1 MIKEQD
7 KLFLRKLYILFGNG
21 FPYFNSTLRRF
32 GFKSEFCDNWTPLNV
47 HLMPEYMEARA
58 GDGVVY
64 QEYENL
70 LYLTEE
76 GIQWIMQD

>member
-21 FPYFNSTLRRF
+21 FPYFKSTLRRL
-32 GFKSEFCDNWTPLNV
+32 GIKSEFCDNWSPLNV
-47 HLMPEYMEARA
+47 HTMPVYMYPKP
-58 GDGVVY
+58 GDGAGY
-64 QEYENL
+64 QDYENL